1 MEILSF
7 HCQQISSRVDGMQ
20 NTHHW
25 SVILTCVTMRLL
37 IRTGGGKIKYYM
49 FSLFKIILHYQS
61 NALSDKAENG
71 QIRFITPAL

>member
-25 SVILTCVTMRLL
+25 SVIMTRAAMRLL
-37 IRTGGGKIKYYM
+37 IRTGGGKIKQYM
-49 FSLFKIILHYQS
+49 FSHRTIETKRTLVRPMLAKSKLIV
-61 NALSDKAENG
+61 
-71 QIRFITPAL
+71 